1 MNLTLRYNRI
11 IDGFTSL
18 SPATRLAWKW
28 DVLTALCGGIY
39 QGCIWTFVNRVAR
52 AEMVASK
59 AQMGWIAAA
68 PALGYL
74 FSTLWAR
81 QMEGRAKMPFVFW
94 TWLIA
99 RGMFVFTPLL
109 ATQSRFV
116 LLVCLTPI
124 IFSVSTPAY
133 VSIMK
138 DIYPNA
144 QRGRLMAVVRMV
156 LSIFMLFTALI
167 AGRLMDHGLDWRI
180 TFSFGGVLGIMT
192 AITFS
197 RITVPNILTQTQEI
211 NTTSAFLKDTW
222 SILKRNRGFR
232 WFLASVFVSGFGNII
247 SATLI
252 PIHQVDHFH
261 VTNTQVANI
270 QNIGS
275 LATVIGFG
283 FWGLFL
289 DRYGSLAGVL
299 LAVAFNLFVPF
310 TYAFAESI
318 PWLYFASAAMGVA
331 VSGIELSYVTTIL
344 MFAEEGKAA
353 QYQAL
358 HSSFFGIRGTIAP
371 QCAIPLLNIVGPR
384 ESFLIAAIILFGG
397 AILQAVS
404 MRDYRQSNP

>member
-1 MNLTLRYNRI
+1 M
-11 IDGFTSL
+11 
-18 SPATRLAWKW
+18 
-28 DVLTALCGGIY
+28 
-39 QGCIWTFVNRVAR
+39 NRVAR
-52 AEMVASK
+52 AELLASK
-59 AQMGWIAAA
+59 EQMGWIAAA

-74 FSTLWAR
+74 FSTIWAR
-81 QMEGRAKMPFVFW
+81 QMEGRAKMPFIFW
-94 TWLIA
+94 TWILS
-99 RGMFVFTPLL
+99 RGLFLFTPFL
-109 ATQSRFV
+109 ATQSHFV
-116 LLVCLTPI
+116 MLVCLTPI
-124 IFSVSTPAY
+124 IFSISTPAY

-144 QRGRLMAVVRMV
+144 LRGRLMALVRMV
-156 LSIFMLFTALI
+156 LYVFMLLTSLI
-167 AGRLMDHGLDWRI
+167 VGRLLDHGWDWKI
-180 TFSFGGVLGIMT
+180 AFVFGGLFGILT
-192 AITFS
+192 AFTFS
-197 RITVPNILTQTQEI
+197 RISVPPPLPQSKES
-211 NTTSAFLKDTW
+211 NTITAFLRDTG
-222 SILKRNRGFR
+222 SILRRNRGFR

-270 QNIGS
+270 ANIGS
-275 LATVIGFG
+275 FATVIGFG

-299 LAVAFNLFVPF
+299 LAVGLNLLVPF
-310 TYAFAESI
+310 TYAFAEST
-318 PWLYFASAAMGVA
+318 PWLYFASAAMGIA

-371 QCAIPLLNIVGPR
+371 QCAIPLLNIVGAR
-384 ESFLIAAIILFGG
+384 DAFLVAATILFGG

-404 MRDYRQSNP
+404 MRNYRQPDT